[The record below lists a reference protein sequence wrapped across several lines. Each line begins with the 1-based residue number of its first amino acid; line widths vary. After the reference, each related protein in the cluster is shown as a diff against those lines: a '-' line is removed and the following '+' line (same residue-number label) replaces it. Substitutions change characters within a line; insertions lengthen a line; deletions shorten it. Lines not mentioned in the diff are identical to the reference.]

1 MRYWFKWLVPGLVI
15 VSLLTVLAWGLRHV
29 DIQDDL
35 TARARERLDADGHNW
50 ATVVVQG
57 RVAILNGTAPTQA
70 TKELAL
76 ESLGRVYGLRDV
88 VDESGLIPVASPYKW
103 RLERAPGGVAITGY
117 SPSDPVRDALRRV
130 VEEAFPGALIRDDT
144 KLARGAPEEFATAAA
159 YLARTLATFS
169 GGFAEV
175 TDTSVS
181 ISGVAPDAA
190 AFETAA
196 DRIRAGLPKPMK
208 LDQVAILPPRADPYE
223 WVASRDGDSVTLSGV
238 VPNAEVRETLK
249 KAVIERLPSAKLTDS
264 MTYASGEPG
273 NFVGAVAF
281 ALDRLKDLASGSVQL
296 KGRAFTIDGIASTV
310 DTYDA
315 TQKLLAGTLPE
326 GLTLSD
332 NKLTPAV
339 VTPYSWSGERNPAGV
354 VLSGYVPS
362 ERDRAIVIGAAQA
375 GMPNVPI
382 TDQIRVAAGAPKMD
396 WIGAVKFGVD
406 QLSRMAEGS
415 AKISDQTYEVKG
427 VAASSRDY
435 VAIAQALQGTL
446 PASLK
451 LGAGEVI
458 PPKATP
464 YRFIVQ
470 NEGTRVI
477 VSGNAPTEDDH
488 QAILLSAVRKFGA
501 VTVVDDIQLASGA
514 PEDFVAAAEAGLQ
527 AASRLV
533 PSRVD
538 IVDKQLSVTGTA
550 LYSSA
555 ADKIKDSIESAM
567 PRGYSG
573 VADISIATAGETLGI
588 EDCQTELRN
597 AMKLNQI
604 AFDTGGS
611 QITPDSDGV
620 LDRLVATVQRC
631 PDAVIEVGGHT
642 DSGGS
647 ASKNMDL
654 SKARA
659 QAVVDYLAQAGVLRE
674 RMTAVGYGDTRPI
687 ASNSTDDGKAR
698 NRRIEF
704 VLREP

>member
-1 MRYWFKWLVPGLVI
+1 MTYWVKWLLPGLVI
-15 VSLLTVLAWGLRHV
+15 VLLLTVLAWGIRHV

-50 ATVVVQG
+50 ATVVVEG
-57 RVAILNGTAPTQA
+57 RLAILNGTAPTQA
-70 TKELAL
+70 TKELAI
-76 ESLGRVYGLRDV
+76 ESLGRVVGLRGV

-103 RLERAPGGVAITGY
+103 RLVRAPGGVAITGFA
-117 SPSDPVRDALRRV
+117 PSDPVRDALRRV
-130 VEEAFPGALIRDDT
+130 VEEVFPGALIRDDT
-144 KLARGAPEEFATAAA
+144 ALARGAPENFATTAA
-159 YLARTLATFS
+159 YLARTLAAFS
-169 GGFAEV
+169 GGFVAV
-175 TDTSVS
+175 DDTSVS
-181 ISGVAPDAA
+181 ISGVAPDATS
-190 AFETAA
+190 FEGAA
-196 DRIRAGLPKPMK
+196 DRIRAGLPKPMELK
-208 LDQVAILPPRADPYE
+208 DVAILPPRADPYE
-223 WVASRDGDSVTLSGV
+223 WAAAREGDTLTLSGV
-238 VPNAEVRETLK
+238 VPNTEVREALK
-249 KAVIERLPSAKLTDS
+249 KSAVERFASATLTDT
-264 MTYASGEPG
+264 MTYASGEPD
-273 NFVGAVAF
+273 NFSGAVAF

-296 KGRAFTIDGIASTV
+296 KGRAFSIDGAASTV
-310 DTYDA
+310 DAYEA
-315 TQKLLAGTLPE
+315 TQKLLLASLPE
-326 GLTLSD
+326 GLTLGD
-332 NKLTPAV
+332 NNLTPAV
-339 VTPYSWSGERNPAGV
+339 VAPYVWSGERTATGV
-354 VLSGYVPS
+354 SLSGYVPS

-375 GMPNVPI
+375 GMPNVAI
-382 TDQIRVAAGAPKMD
+382 TDNIRVAAGAPKMD
-396 WIGAVKFGVD
+396 WLGAVKFGVD
-406 QLSRMAEGS
+406 QLSRVAEGTAS
-415 AKISDQTYEVKG
+415 ISDQTYEIKG

-451 LGAGEVI
+451 LGTGDVI

-501 VTVVDDIQLASGA
+501 LPVVDDVQLASGA
-514 PEDFVAAAEAGLQ
+514 PDDFLSAAEAGLQ

-555 ADKIKDSIESAM
+555 ADRIKDSIESAM

-573 VADISIATAGETLGI
+573 VADISIASPGEALNI
-588 EDCQTELRN
+588 EDCQAELRN
-597 AMKLNQI
+597 AMKLNAI
-604 AFDTGGS
+604 SFDSNGAD
-611 QITPDSDGV
+611 ITPDSDGV
-620 LDRLVATVQRC
+620 LDRLVAAVQRC
-631 PDAVIEVGGHT
+631 PDAVVEVGGHT

-659 QAVVDYLAQAGVLRE
+659 QAVVDYLASAGVLRE
-674 RMTAVGYGDTRPI
+674 RMSAVGYGDTRPI

-704 VLREP
+704 ILREP